1 MRAESEYRSIPRMA
15 LLNGE
20 RFADEVAVIDG
31 DTTLTY
37 AQVRSG
43 MLAVGRALMAGG
55 VRPGDRV
62 ALWAPNSAAWI
73 TTALGIHAAGAWLVP
88 LNTRFKGTEAAY
100 VLRRTGARAVL
111 AANGFLGVDF
121 LDMLRSADPSVPALA
136 DAVSMGG
143 DSTGATAW
151 DAFLA
156 RGHDVLESETMARIE
171 AIRSEDVSDVMFTS
185 GTTGHPKGAM
195 LRHGTS
201 MRCYGDLYNEGFQL
215 SRGDRILIVTPFFHC
230 FGYKAGW
237 MLALMAGATSVP
249 LAVFDAGQAL
259 RMIEEVGITH
269 TAGAPSMFW
278 SLLDHPD
285 RPGRDLSSLR
295 VTVAAA
301 AYVPVEL
308 VERVRSDL
316 GVTGVMS
323 GYGLTEAHALVS
335 YSHRGDPPDLVA
347 ATSGQV
353 IAGTEYRIVDD
364 DGDDVALGE
373 RGELLVRGFH
383 LMSGYYGDP
392 QATAAVIDGGGWLH
406 TGDIAYADANDYI
419 KVCDRKKDMFI
430 VNGFNVAPAEVEGV
444 LVEWDA
450 VSAAAV
456 VGVPD
461 ARRGE
466 VGVAFVVP
474 AAGARL
480 TEAEVVAYARD
491 RMANYKVPDRVELV
505 DALPVN
511 ATGKVLKVE
520 LRGRL
525 EAQSQDPPDR
535 PFPA

>member
-1 MRAESEYRSIPRMA
+1 MPAETEYRSIPRMA

-20 RFADEVAVIDG
+20 RFAAEVAVIDS
-31 DTTLTY
+31 DTVLTF
-37 AQVRSG
+37 ADVRSG
-43 MLAVGRALMAGG
+43 MLAVGRALMAAG
-55 VRPGDRV
+55 VGPGDRV

-88 LNTRFKGTEAAY
+88 LNTRFKGNEAAY
-100 VLRRTGARAVL
+100 ILRRTGARAVL
-111 AANGFLGVDF
+111 AVDGFLGVDY
-121 LDMLRSADPSVPALA
+121 LDMLRGADPSLPALG
-136 DAVSMGG
+136 DAVTMGG
-143 DSTGATAW
+143 DSAGATAW

-156 RGHDVLESETMARIE
+156 GGHDVSESEVIARIE
-171 AIRSEDVSDVMFTS
+171 AIRPEDVSDVMFTS

-215 SRGDRILIVTPFFHC
+215 GRGDRILIVTPFFHC

-237 MLALMAGATSVP
+237 MLALMVGATSVP
-249 LAVFDAGQAL
+249 MAVFDAGHAL

-285 RPGRDLSSLR
+285 RTWRDLSSLR
-295 VTVAAA
+295 VTLAAA

-308 VERVRSDL
+308 VNRVRSDL

-335 YSHRGDPPDLVA
+335 YSHRDDPPDVVA
-347 ATSGQV
+347 DWSGQV

-364 DGDDVALGE
+364 DGHDVQVGE
-373 RGELLVRGFH
+373 RGELLVRGFQ

-392 QATAAVIDGGGWLH
+392 EATAAVIDADGWLH
-406 TGDIAYADANDYI
+406 TGDIAYADADDYI

-430 VNGFNVAPAEVEGV
+430 VNGFNVAPAEVENV

-450 VSAAAV
+450 VAAAAV

-474 AAGARL
+474 SPGVRL

-491 RMANYKVPDRVELV
+491 RMANYKVPDRVEV
-505 DALPVN
+505 VGTLPVN

-520 LRGRL
+520 LRARL
-525 EAQSQDPPDR
+525 EAARQRS
-535 PFPA
+535 

>member
-1 MRAESEYRSIPRMA
+1 MA
-15 LLNGE
+15 MLNGE
-20 RFADEVAVIDG
+20 RFADDVAVIDG
-31 DTTLTY
+31 DSVLTF
-37 AQVRSG
+37 ADVRAG
-43 MLAVGRALMAGG
+43 MLAVGRALMARG
-55 VRPGDRV
+55 VTPGDRV

-73 TTALGIHAAGAWLVP
+73 TTALGIQAAGAWLVP
-88 LNTRFKGTEAAY
+88 LNTRFKGNEAAY

-111 AANGFLGVDF
+111 AANGFLGVDY
-121 LDMLRSADPSVPALA
+121 LDMLRGADPSVPALA
-136 DAVSMGG
+136 GAVTMGD
-143 DSTGATAW
+143 DSAGATPW

-156 RGHDVLESETMARIE
+156 GGHDVLESAALARIE

-215 SRGDRILIVTPFFHC
+215 GRGDRMLIVTPFFHC

-237 MLALMAGATSVP
+237 MLALMVGATSVP

-259 RMIEEVGITH
+259 RLIEGVGITH
-269 TAGAPSMFW
+269 TSGAPSMFW

-285 RPGRDLSSLR
+285 RTRRDLSSLR
-295 VTVAAA
+295 VTLAAA

-308 VERVRSDL
+308 VERVRKDL
-316 GVTGVMS
+316 GVSGVMS

-335 YSHRGDPPDLVA
+335 YSHRGDPPDVVA
-347 ATSGQV
+347 AWSGQV
-353 IAGTEYRIVDD
+353 VEGTEYRIVDD
-364 DGDDVALGE
+364 DGNDVPLGE
-373 RGELLVRGFH
+373 RGELLVRGFQ

-392 QATAAVIDGGGWLH
+392 EATAAVIDRDGWLH
-406 TGDIAYADANDYI
+406 TGDIAYANADDYI

-444 LVEWDA
+444 LVDWDA
-450 VSAAAV
+450 VAAAAV

-474 AAGARL
+474 AVGTHL
-480 TEAEVVAYARD
+480 TEAEVVAYARE

-520 LRGRL
+520 LRARL
-525 EAQSQDPPDR
+525 EAERHPTRTTEASDESP
-535 PFPA
+535 

>member
-1 MRAESEYRSIPRMA
+1 M
-15 LLNGE
+15 
-20 RFADEVAVIDG
+20 
-31 DTTLTY
+31 
-37 AQVRSG
+37 
-43 MLAVGRALMAGG
+43 
-55 VRPGDRV
+55 
-62 ALWAPNSAAWI
+62 
-73 TTALGIHAAGAWLVP
+73 
-88 LNTRFKGTEAAY
+88 
-100 VLRRTGARAVL
+100 
-111 AANGFLGVDF
+111 
-121 LDMLRSADPSVPALA
+121 
-136 DAVSMGG
+136 
-143 DSTGATAW
+143 
-151 DAFLA
+151 
-156 RGHDVLESETMARIE
+156 
-171 AIRSEDVSDVMFTS
+171 
-185 GTTGHPKGAM
+185 
-195 LRHGTS
+195 
-201 MRCYGDLYNEGFQL
+201 
-215 SRGDRILIVTPFFHC
+215 
-230 FGYKAGW
+230 
-237 MLALMAGATSVP
+237 
-249 LAVFDAGQAL
+249 
-259 RMIEEVGITH
+259 
-269 TAGAPSMFW
+269 
-278 SLLDHPD
+278 
-285 RPGRDLSSLR
+285 
-295 VTVAAA
+295 TVAAA

-335 YSHRGDPPDLVA
+335 YSHRGDPPTWWPPPRA
-347 ATSGQV
+347 RSSQAPSIGSWMTMAMTSRSV
-353 IAGTEYRIVDD
+353 
-364 DGDDVALGE
+364 E

-383 LMSGYYGDP
+383 LISGYYGDP

-444 LVEWDA
+444 LVEWDVA
-450 VSAAAV
+450 SAAAV

>member
-1 MRAESEYRSIPRMA
+1 
-15 LLNGE
+15 
-20 RFADEVAVIDG
+20 
-31 DTTLTY
+31 
-37 AQVRSG
+37 
-43 MLAVGRALMAGG
+43 
-55 VRPGDRV
+55 
-62 ALWAPNSAAWI
+62 
-73 TTALGIHAAGAWLVP
+73 
-88 LNTRFKGTEAAY
+88 
-100 VLRRTGARAVL
+100 
-111 AANGFLGVDF
+111 
-121 LDMLRSADPSVPALA
+121 
-136 DAVSMGG
+136 
-143 DSTGATAW
+143 
-151 DAFLA
+151 
-156 RGHDVLESETMARIE
+156 
-171 AIRSEDVSDVMFTS
+171 
-185 GTTGHPKGAM
+185 
-195 LRHGTS
+195 
-201 MRCYGDLYNEGFQL
+201 
-215 SRGDRILIVTPFFHC
+215 
-230 FGYKAGW
+230 
-237 MLALMAGATSVP
+237 
-249 LAVFDAGQAL
+249 
-259 RMIEEVGITH
+259 
-269 TAGAPSMFW
+269 MFW